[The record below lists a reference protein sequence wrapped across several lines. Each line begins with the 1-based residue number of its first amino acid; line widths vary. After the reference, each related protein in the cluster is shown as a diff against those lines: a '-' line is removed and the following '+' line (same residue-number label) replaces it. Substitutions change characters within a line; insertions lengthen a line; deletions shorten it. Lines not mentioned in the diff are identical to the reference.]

1 MRRPLPATLLNSVQ
15 MIFVILFLGLM
26 FYVTAIDLR
35 RWQGDVQ
42 MEAENKRIEKLAIP
56 LQLHLR

>member
-1 MRRPLPATLLNSVQ
+1 
-15 MIFVILFLGLM
+15 M